1 MQHLLIGIG
10 KVHMLCRSTCK
21 CGVCAVGHIGG
32 DGLFVQQVQHAV
44 CAGEHLRQ
52 AGTKVCQRHHR
63 AKGAEGRKG
72 AHQYALHA
80 HFTALVKVQAHTQH
94 GQHREQD
101 QGVRDGHGQA
111 LAVFHRL
118 LLFAQH
124 LTVGR
129 DALGAGCGVLIL
141 QGVLQAAQAF
151 QHIAVGIGQCLTVL
165 PGGTVAAL
173 CAPHR
178 QGHAHQQ
185 IARQQHQRRQ
195 DVPAAHKARHAD
207 DADARDAD
215 GRNGV
220 GVEHLQ
226 RLDVGRDER
235 DQVAAVTAFQLCR
248 GQTAQGTEHL
258 IADQGQQLEGDI
270 VVGCLLCVTQNAAQQ
285 RKHQNAGKGRA
296 HGPHRAC
303 KPQRTQ
309 DAKAAED
316 RNEGGAEV
324 ACHPHH
330 DRCQHNGQ
338 HGLYQYDQPSHNG
351 KGAAA
356 IDFIHIRHPPLP
368 VFPAAAV
375 PDTGGCKPP
384 ALPAARRG
392 CPARSHGHCSLH
404 RCSRCAPRLPDGGR
418 SG

>member
-1 MQHLLIGIG
+1 MQDLFLGIG
-10 KVHMLCRSTCK
+10 KAHMLCRSTRK
-21 CGVCAVGHIGG
+21 GGVCAVGHIRS
-32 DGLFVQQVQHAV
+32 DRLFLQQVQNTV
-44 CAGEHLRQ
+44 GAGEHLRQ
-52 AGTKVCQRHHR
+52 ADAKVCQCHHR
-63 AKGAEGRKG
+63 AKGAQGRKG
-72 AHQYALHA
+72 AHQHPLGTQ
-80 HFTALVKVQAHTQH
+80 FSALVKAQAGAQH

-101 QGVRDGHGQA
+101 QGIGQGNGQA
-111 LAVFHRL
+111 LAVLEEL
-118 LLFAQH
+118 LLFAQR

-129 DALGAGCGVLIL
+129 DALGTGCGVLIL
-141 QGVLQAAQAF
+141 QGILQAPQAF

-178 QGHAHQQ
+178 QGHTHQQ
-185 IARQQHQRRQ
+185 IACQQHQRRQ
-195 DVPAAHKARHAD
+195 DVPAAHEARHAD

-351 KGAAA
+351 KGAAM
-356 IDFIHIRHPPLP
+356 I
-368 VFPAAAV
+368 
-375 PDTGGCKPP
+375 
-384 ALPAARRG
+384 ALVHAQASSSSSVSS
-392 CPARSHGHCSLH
+392 C
-404 RCSRCAPRLPDGGR
+404 RCARYRRL
-418 SG
+418 